1 MVRSL
6 QWGGFESGDHAC
18 KVRGEGR
25 DAALSAARPPSGP
38 AAASHPLVLVVDDD
52 PSVRESLGAL
62 FRSVGLQSELFES
75 ATALL
80 KRKPPEVES
89 CVVLDVRLPG
99 VSGLE
104 FQTQLAGPYR
114 EIPIVFVT
122 GHGDIPMTVQAMK
135 AGAVDFLT
143 KPFRDQDMLDAV
155 TAALARDRARRHA
168 LQEVVALHARFG
180 RLTTREREVMTHV
193 TAGLLNKQIAAE
205 MGLSEITVKLHRGNV
220 MKKMEA
226 RSVADL
232 VRMAEALRTRPPE

>member
-1 MVRSL
+1 MGKDGAIVAMGRS
-6 QWGGFESGDHAC
+6 ESGDRAW
-18 KVRGEGR
+18 KGRGEGR
-25 DAALSAARPPSGP
+25 DFPVSAARPLSGP
-38 AAASHPLVLVVDDD
+38 AGGGQPLVLVVDDD
-52 PSVRESLGAL
+52 PSMRESLGAL
-62 FRSVGLQSELFES
+62 FRSVGLQTELFDS

-80 KRKPPEVES
+80 KRKPPEVET

-155 TAALARDRARRHA
+155 ATALARDRARRSA
-168 LQEVVALHARFG
+168 LQEITALHA
-180 RLTTREREVMTHV
+180 
-193 TAGLLNKQIAAE
+193 
-205 MGLSEITVKLHRGNV
+205 
-220 MKKMEA
+220 
-226 RSVADL
+226 
-232 VRMAEALRTRPPE
+232 

>member
-1 MVRSL
+1 MVRPL
-6 QWGGFESGDHAC
+6 QWGRFESGDRAWNY
-18 KVRGEGR
+18 RGEGW
-25 DAALSAARPPSGP
+25 DATLSAARPPSNP
-38 AAASHPLVLVVDDD
+38 AGGSQPLVLVVDDD
-52 PSVRESLGAL
+52 PSMRESLAAL
-62 FRSVGLQSELFES
+62 FRSVGLQTELFDS

-155 TAALARDRARRHA
+155 TAGLARDRARRRA
-168 LQEVVALHARFG
+168 LQELVSLHARFG
-180 RLTTREREVMTHV
+180 RLTARELEVMTHV

-232 VRMAEALRTRPPE
+232 VRMAEALRTHPPT